1 MIIIIR
7 LQKKKGKKKKKNG
20 GECNL
25 YIGSCLWDQ
34 SVFVVI

>member
-1 MIIIIR
+1 MIMISR
-7 LQKKKGKKKKKNG
+7 LPKKKKVKKNG
-20 GECNL
+20 GERNL